1 MSSAGLGTV
10 TGQSSRDCH
19 HETMASAAPLL
30 PGAPAAGAPASPP
43 APAGPPPPAAP
54 MKLSRRLCIACAG
67 VVAVPLLCVWW
78 LVGVLLTLRPLVS
91 APACAGAVVLTYA
104 VRAAM
109 SGGGAAAWQAVEG
122 AGACR
127 V

>member
-1 MSSAGLGTV
+1 MDVAGVDFEIFRIFRSPWPRRRHFGRAGRRCTRL
-10 TGQSSRDCH
+10 
-19 HETMASAAPLL
+19 
-30 PGAPAAGAPASPP
+30 AAGAGGSSTARGTDE
-43 APAGPPPPAAP
+43 AIAQALYRVRG
-54 MKLSRRLCIACAG
+54 RRRRSVALR
-67 VVAVPLLCVWW
+67 VVASW
-78 LVGVLLTLRPLVS
+78 RPADAAADDVS